1 MIKRKFFKDLLAKF
15 PWLPYVAPFAIFI
28 LLTEPARY
36 FPNWS
41 PWLYI
46 SKTVIAAFLLW
57 TFRDYYKEDLS
68 AKLSC
73 RQILEASIVGLLVF
87 GIWIWTEGKLFQLQS
102 KNFFYPYAIG
112 NGTVAFIFWM
122 GFRFLGSS
130 LVVPVMEE
138 LFWRSMLM
146 RWLINPDFKKVPLG
160 TFSWFSFISTA
171 VLFGLEHNRI
181 LAGISAGV
189 FYNLLMI
196 YQKNLKGVI
205 LAHGITNFGLGIY
218 VIMTKN
224 WIFW

>member
-1 MIKRKFFKDLLAKF
+1 MLANL
-15 PWLPYVAPFAIFI
+15 PWLPYVAPFAVFM

-36 FPNWS
+36 FPSLS

-46 SKTVIAAFLLW
+46 AKTVITAFLLW
-57 TFRDYYKEDLS
+57 TFRDYYRDDLS
-68 AKLSC
+68 AKLSF
-73 RQILEASIVGLLVF
+73 RQSIEALIMGLLVL
-87 GIWIWTEGKLFQLQS
+87 GLWILAEGRLFQLQS

-112 NGTVAFIFWM
+112 NGTVASTFWI
-122 GFRFLGSS
+122 GFRLLGSS

-138 LFWRSMLM
+138 LFWRSMFM

-181 LAGISAGV
+181 LAGIGAGI
-189 FYNLLMI
+189 FYNLLLI

-205 LAHGITNFGLGIY
+205 LAHGITNFGLSIY
-218 VIMTKN
+218 VIMTRN